1 MISVTSNTSEAAGGL
16 QATAGPA
23 QGRSAAGAR
32 GFTLVELI
40 TVMAILGIL
49 VTLMVGAY
57 QGIQRRAAI
66 DATKEMLRALN
77 TALRNFYDDFG
88 YYPWT
93 SDIPSKYMGDFEDY
107 AKKALGDF
115 DLVAP
120 SGDREEELLYAALT
134 AHVRRGPYF
143 RGGGAKTVVMGEGT
157 NRFLV
162 FGDGWG
168 RPIQYK
174 PPKPGSDSTLPLL
187 YSFGPNGEDNDGE
200 SDGKDEDDVSN
211 YAVD

>member
-1 MISVTSNTSEAAGGL
+1 MSEAGGRL
-16 QATAGPA
+16 HATAGPA

-57 QGIQRRAAI
+57 QGVQRRAAI
-66 DATKEMLRALN
+66 DATKEMLTALN

-88 YYPWT
+88 YYPWHT
-93 SDIPSKYMGDFEDY
+93 DSGDYMGQVPNE
-107 AKKALGDF
+107 LEPI
-115 DLVAP
+115 L
-120 SGDREEELLYAALT
+120 SGELREEAILYAALT
-134 AHVRRGPYF
+134 ARVRRGPYF
-143 RGGGAKTVVMGEGT
+143 KGGGAKTVLRVEGS

-168 RPIQYK
+168 RPIQYR
-174 PPKPGSDSTLPLL
+174 PPENDSTLPFL
-187 YSFGPNGEDNDGE
+187 YSFGPDGEDNNG
-200 SDGKDEDDVSN
+200 GNDDVSN
-211 YAVD
+211 